1 MKTIHLGKYFLSTSI
16 IAFLLFCTANAFG
29 APQTRNCDL
38 GAAASNPSQCTSS
51 NNFMVVSPY
60 WQVDSGSYTFVAV
73 THSSLSGMASQIG
86 LHVDAITSAGAAYD
100 TAESFTIFSGNTQRL
115 FIVPTGH
122 SSINATSIPTA
133 KFMTGTSDFTYGSV
147 RVRPVMSHPNLKYG
161 GALTSTAARQIHN
174 GDGFRDIT
182 MLSYWGSVI
191 IEANTTGFAMEFL
204 GDMNDSIGGFMSHHH
219 NDAVQTAAEQ
229 SQCTLDTVTTKPHG
243 VVGDV
248 KIAKTMCGNLTT
260 ERINYEVMST
270 GPNLQ

>member
-16 IAFLLFCTANAFG
+16 IAFLLFCTVNAFAVPATQSCDHTVVSG
-29 APQTRNCDL
+29 A
-38 GAAASNPSQCTSS
+38 NPGLCEYA
-51 NNFMVVSPY
+51 NNFIVISPY
-60 WQVDSGSYTFVAV
+60 WQVDSGSYTFIAV
-73 THSSLSGMASQIG
+73 SHSSLSGMASQIG
-86 LHVDAITSAGAAYD
+86 LHVNAITSAGAAYD
-100 TAESFTIFSGNTQRL
+100 TAETFSIYSGNTERL

-147 RVRPVMSHPNLKYG
+147 RVTPSMTHPMLKYTKMG
-161 GALTSTAARQIHN
+161 HRQIYN

-204 GDMNDSIGGFMSHHH
+204 GDMNDSV
-219 NDAVQTAAEQ
+219 AVFNSDHDGATGVGTQCAANTDNPLGTG
-229 SQCTLDTVTTKPHG
+229 SVR
-243 VVGDV
+243 
-248 KIAKTMCGNLTT
+248 IAQDMCGNLTT
-260 ERINYEVMST
+260 ERIDFEVMST

>member
-1 MKTIHLGKYFLSTSI
+1 MKTMRLGKYFLSTSI
-16 IAFLLFCTANAFG
+16 IAFLFFCTANAFG
-29 APQTRNCDL
+29 APATRNCDHN
-38 GAAASNPSQCTSS
+38 ATNPDQCTSA
-51 NNFMVVSPY
+51 NNFLVVSPY
-60 WQVDSGSYTFVAV
+60 WQVDSGSYTFIAV

-86 LHVDAITSAGAAYD
+86 LHVNAITSAGAAYD
-100 TAESFTIFSGNTQRL
+100 TAETFTVFSGNTQRL

-122 SSINATSIPTA
+122 SSINATAIPTA

-147 RVRPVMSHPNLKYG
+147 RVNPSMSHPQMKYTKMG
-161 GALTSTAARQIHN
+161 HRQIYN

-204 GDMNDSIGGFMSHHH
+204 GDMNDSIATMNKGVKSNSGSLP
-219 NDAVQTAAEQ
+219 
-229 SQCTLDTVTTKPHG
+229 QCATGTTKSFG

-248 KIAKTMCGNLTT
+248 ELDYTQCGNSGAN
-260 ERINYEVMST
+260 RIKYESMST